1 MISSLPIINKSYELY
16 KHFSEVNDHM
26 TKRWRLTLGKS
37 TELSILSLLE
47 QLVMAKNTPKT
58 LKAACLL
65 KASGTLE
72 VLTLKLRLMLELK
85 LVNET
90 RVFQMQ
96 SQAQEI
102 GRMLGGWLKSVQS
115 M

>member
-1 MISSLPIINKSYELY
+1 
-16 KHFSEVNDHM
+16 M

-47 QLVMAKNTPKT
+47 QLVMAKNAPKT
-58 LKAACLL
+58 MKAACLL
-65 KASGTLE
+65 KSSGTLE

-96 SQAQEI
+96 SEAQEI